1 MFNKLKNIKDLRD
14 QAKQIQSQL
23 AEVTEEG
30 SGAWG
35 KVKIVMNGNQEVI
48 SVTID
53 SEIQND
59 LEKIQNGVKE
69 ATNDAVK
76 KVQRAAAMKM
86 QQSGMGFPGM

>member
-1 MFNKLKNIKDLRD
+1 MFNKLKNFKELKN

-35 KVKIVMNGNQEVI
+35 KVKITMNGNQEVI
-48 SVTID
+48 SVNID
-53 SEIQND
+53 QELLNDQN
-59 LEKIQNGVKE
+59 KIQDGVKE

-86 QQSGMGFPGM
+86 QQSGMSFPGM